1 MIATMQM
8 PTTEALL
15 SHLLADLRLSGQDTQ
30 WVEVKAASQGLPK
43 TVAETLSAFSNGSG
57 GILILGIDEH
67 QGFIPS
73 PGFKAKS
80 VYDAL
85 AGVCSN
91 NMTPPVRANIALVPY
106 ENRQI
111 VVAEIPPLQPRDK
124 PCFVTAKQVYGG
136 SFIRTGDGDRRL
148 SPYEVDRLRE
158 NKTQPYWDTEVVE
171 EASISD
177 LDGEL
182 LSGLLHREKSAHP
195 RILAKLPDDEVLSK
209 LRITGKGQDGNLH
222 PTLAGL
228 LALGLFP
235 QEYFPRLTVTY
246 AVYPG
251 STKASMPSGQ
261 RHLDS
266 GTLAGSIPV
275 LIADALTVVSK
286 NMRVGGVIRGALRHD
301 LVDYSL
307 PAIREALANAL
318 MHRDYSPVA
327 RGTQVQLNMYADR
340 LEILNPGGLFGT
352 ATIDSLGKT
361 GLSSARNQFLSRL
374 LEVTPYAEG
383 GFVAENRGS
392 GYHEILSQLEKESLP
407 RPLPVDRLDSF
418 SITFERRRMTPAEKG
433 INAELSSKDKILD
446 YLATHPTA
454 SSRELAETAGISIGG
469 TRAIL
474 NNLIKTGLVT
484 RTEPPTSPKQRYRLL
499 T

>member
-1 MIATMQM
+1 
-8 PTTEALL
+8 
-15 SHLLADLRLSGQDTQ
+15 
-30 WVEVKAASQGLPK
+30 
-43 TVAETLSAFSNGSG
+43 
-57 GILILGIDEH
+57 
-67 QGFIPS
+67 
-73 PGFKAKS
+73 
-80 VYDAL
+80 
-85 AGVCSN
+85 
-91 NMTPPVRANIALVPY
+91 MTPPVRANIALVPY

-374 LEVTPYAEG
+374 LEVT
-383 GFVAENRGS
+383 
-392 GYHEILSQLEKESLP
+392 LS
-407 RPLPVDRLDSF
+407 
-418 SITFERRRMTPAEKG
+418 
-433 INAELSSKDKILD
+433 
-446 YLATHPTA
+446 
-454 SSRELAETAGISIGG
+454 
-469 TRAIL
+469 
-474 NNLIKTGLVT
+474 LIHI
-484 RTEPPTSPKQRYRLL
+484 
-499 T
+499 

>member
-1 MIATMQM
+1 MQM

-15 SHLLADLRLSGQDTQ
+15 SYLLADLRLSGQDTQ

-43 TVAETLSAFSNGSG
+43 TVTETLSAFSNGAG
-57 GILILGIDEH
+57 GILILGIDERK
-67 QGFIPS
+67 GFVPT
-73 PGFKAKS
+73 PGFNAKS
-80 VYDAL
+80 IYDAL
-85 AGVCSN
+85 AGVCAN

-106 ENRQI
+106 ENSQI
-111 VVAEIPPLQPRDK
+111 VVAEIPSLQPRDK

-158 NKTQPYWDTEVVE
+158 NKTQPYWDTEIIE
-171 EASISD
+171 EASLSD

-182 LSGLLHREKSAHP
+182 LSGLLHRERNAHP
-195 RILAKLPDDEVLSK
+195 RILGKLPDDEVLTR
-209 LRITGKGQDGNLH
+209 LRIAGKGEDSNLH

-228 LALGLFP
+228 LALGVFP
-235 QEYFPRLTVTY
+235 QEFFPRLTLTY

-251 STKASMPSGQ
+251 STKASLLSGQ

-275 LIADALTVVSK
+275 LVADAVRVVSK
-286 NMRVGGVIRGALRHD
+286 NMRVGGVIHGALRHD
-301 LVDYSL
+301 VADYSL
-307 PAIREALANAL
+307 PAVREAVANAL

-327 RGTQVQLNMYADR
+327 RGTQVQLNLYTDR

-352 ATIDSLGKT
+352 VTVDSLGKT

-374 LEVTPYAEG
+374 LEVTPYEEG

-407 RPLPVDRLDSF
+407 RPIPVDRLDSF

-433 INAELSSKDKILD
+433 INPELSSKDKILD
-446 YLATHPTA
+446 YLASHHTA
-454 SSRELAETAGISIGG
+454 NSRELAEAANVSIGA
-469 TRAIL
+469 TRAML
-474 NNLIKTGLVT
+474 NRLVKAGLVT
-484 RTEPPTSPKQRYRLL
+484 RTEPATSPKQRYMLR

>member
-1 MIATMQM
+1 M
-8 PTTEALL
+8 
-15 SHLLADLRLSGQDTQ
+15 
-30 WVEVKAASQGLPK
+30 
-43 TVAETLSAFSNGSG
+43 
-57 GILILGIDEH
+57 
-67 QGFIPS
+67 
-73 PGFKAKS
+73 
-80 VYDAL
+80 
-85 AGVCSN
+85 
-91 NMTPPVRANIALVPY
+91 
-106 ENRQI
+106 
-111 VVAEIPPLQPRDK
+111 
-124 PCFVTAKQVYGG
+124 
-136 SFIRTGDGDRRL
+136 
-148 SPYEVDRLRE
+148 
-158 NKTQPYWDTEVVE
+158 
-171 EASISD
+171 
-177 LDGEL
+177 
-182 LSGLLHREKSAHP
+182 HREKSAHP

-374 LEVTPYAEG
+374 LEVT
-383 GFVAENRGS
+383 
-392 GYHEILSQLEKESLP
+392 LS
-407 RPLPVDRLDSF
+407 
-418 SITFERRRMTPAEKG
+418 
-433 INAELSSKDKILD
+433 
-446 YLATHPTA
+446 
-454 SSRELAETAGISIGG
+454 
-469 TRAIL
+469 
-474 NNLIKTGLVT
+474 LIHI
-484 RTEPPTSPKQRYRLL
+484 
-499 T
+499 